1 MSEKRRKASVKAAR
15 RLRYHYSKA
24 VARGD
29 FIRQKQLIKKSQIFG
44 IYVKR
49 ANFQGDA
56 RILELHY
63 NDKAQNIASQK
74 SHMALYDPKEEMLT
88 DRPHL
93 GSSIVPGEDSDCLW
107 QEKGWAS
114 TLDKTS
120 VVAPEWLGGE
130 ITVPSPV
137 MPVETFFDHVIRF
150 VNSSNDVIEAV
161 TSIGGSIG

>member
-120 VVAPEWLGGE
+120 VVAPE
-130 ITVPSPV
+130 
-137 MPVETFFDHVIRF
+137 
-150 VNSSNDVIEAV
+150 
-161 TSIGGSIG
+161 